1 MEATHLIGERDLLA
15 QEISHLLRE
24 LGAGR
29 TSGVAYDT
37 AWVARL
43 APRYPSY
50 GFDRALD
57 WLRRS
62 QYPDGTWG
70 APLLHY
76 HDRFISTLAA
86 IVALREVG
94 DDPRDPRRVKRG
106 EDALWKL
113 VGKLGRDDS
122 DTVGFPILSAALAEE
137 ATRLGLEV
145 PLPPVRFAASY
156 QKKVKALLSQP
167 HRNWRASPLA
177 HSLEA
182 LYLTVGDNDEVFESN
197 FSIGVSLSATAGY
210 LLRFENEAA
219 LAYIRDAMERE
230 NTGAAPALAPIDTFE
245 IVWSL
250 NHLLRA
256 QAVSLNDPEVRQAIA
271 YLWKLWSQDV
281 GIGTSSCFSVPD
293 IDDTA
298 ACFTILRW
306 AGYPAQQTVFGAYEQ
321 ADHFCC
327 FHNETNLSMSAHI
340 RLLLALRQ
348 ADDDPQRAAWIEK
361 VLSAV
366 QRSDENGS
374 FWWDK
379 WHSSPY
385 YVTAASLSALQGV
398 ADDLAHSRLKWILRT
413 QNDDGGWGYLGESTP
428 EETAYCLEALLD
440 WDRTVERLAP
450 SVLDEAAAYLRGHIS
465 DRQYVPLWI
474 GKSLYTPRLPVKAA
488 VLGALHSYWQ
498 QA

>member
-1 MEATHLIGERDLLA
+1 MESIQVIGERDLLA
-15 QEISHLLRE
+15 QEIRLLLRE
-24 LGAGR
+24 LGVGR

-43 APRYPSY
+43 APRYPGY
-50 GFDRALD
+50 GFDQSLD
-57 WLRRS
+57 WLRRN
-62 QYPDGTWG
+62 QYADGTWG

-86 IVALREVG
+86 IIALREVG

-113 VGKLGRDDS
+113 VGKLGQDDS
-122 DTVGFPILSAALAEE
+122 DTVGFPILSSALAEE
-137 ATRLGLEV
+137 ATRLGLDV
-145 PLPPVRFAASY
+145 PLPPVRFAAPY
-156 QKKVKALLSQP
+156 RKKVKALLQQP

-182 LYLTVGDNDEVFESN
+182 LYLTVGDDDEVFESN

-210 LLRFENEAA
+210 LLRFENAAA
-219 LAYIRDAMERE
+219 LAYIRDSVERE
-230 NTGAAPALAPIDTFE
+230 GTGAAPALAPIDTFE

-256 QAVSLNDPEVRQAIA
+256 QAVSLHDPEVRQATA
-271 YLWKLWSQDV
+271 YLWKLWSDEV

-306 AGYPAQQTVFGAYEQ
+306 AGYPVSHAVFGAYEQ
-321 ADHFCC
+321 PDHFCC
-327 FHNETNLSMSAHI
+327 FHGETNISMSAHV
-340 RLLLALRQ
+340 RLLLALRE
-348 ADDDPQRAAWIEK
+348 AGDESRSAAWIEK
-361 VLSAV
+361 VLSV
-366 QRSDENGS
+366 LQRTDENGS

-379 WHSSPY
+379 WHASPY
-385 YVTAASLSALQGV
+385 YATAASLTGLHGV
-398 ADDLAHSRLKWILRT
+398 ADDLARSRLKWILRT
-413 QNDDGGWGYLGESTP
+413 QNDDGGWGYLGESTA
-428 EETAYCLEALLD
+428 EETAYCLEALLA
-440 WDRTVERLAP
+440 WDRTVERIP
-450 SVLDEAAAYLRGHIS
+450 PPVLDEAAAYLWEHMS
-465 DRQYVPLWI
+465 DRYHVPLWI

-488 VLGALHSYWQ
+488 VLGALYSYWH
-498 QA
+498 